1 MIFEIIE
8 DIFNAAKW
16 PVAVLVF
23 DKFVL
28 QKILI
33 PEYVSKHHVR
43 QDSFVDSFIFR
54 THPSGSMKS
63 VLFQMRRF

>member
-16 PVAVLVF
+16 PVAVVVF

-28 QKILI
+28 QKIPI
-33 PEYVSKHHVR
+33 PEYVKNNHV
-43 QDSFVDSFIFR
+43 
-54 THPSGSMKS
+54 M
-63 VLFQMRRF
+63 